1 MNKSTEYNKDFYAWN
16 FTQRQNLAARK
27 VGRSRCGK
35 FNRGS

>member
-1 MNKSTEYNKDFYAWN
+1 MNKSTEYNKDFYAWTLHN
-16 FTQRQNLAARK
+16 AKLMQARK